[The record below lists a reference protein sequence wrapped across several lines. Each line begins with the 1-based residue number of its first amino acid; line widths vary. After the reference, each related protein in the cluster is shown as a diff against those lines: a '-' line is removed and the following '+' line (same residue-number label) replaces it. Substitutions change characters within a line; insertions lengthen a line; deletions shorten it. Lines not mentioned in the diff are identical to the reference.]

1 MEARSLNK
9 IFKIIGMAV
18 GVVTLNACG
27 ANDATPEPGEYQQSM
42 KITKLE
48 LPGLDEDSSAEMI
61 RQMEDAG
68 NSIGTKFCMS
78 AEQGAN
84 QWKEAASQMA
94 GLLGGEC
101 DTIRDKGS
109 ANTLDLEMLCK
120 ATARGDVT
128 VTMNGTARSDGYD
141 SQMSFNMTDPKT
153 AEKATLAMD
162 IGANRLGDCAN

>member
-1 MEARSLNK
+1 MKARILNK
-9 IFKIIGMAV
+9 IWTISGVAV
-18 GVVTLNACG
+18 GISVLAACG
-27 ANDATPEPGEYQQSM
+27 VSEVTPEPGEYEQIM
-42 KITKLE
+42 KITTLE
-48 LPGLDEDSSAEMI
+48 LPGLNDDSRDEMI

-68 NSIGTKFCMS
+68 NSVGTKFCMS

-101 DTIRDKGS
+101 DSIHDKGS
-109 ANTLDLEMLCK
+109 ANKLDLEMLCK
-120 ATARGDVT
+120 GTARGDVT
-128 VTMNGTARSDGYD
+128 VTMKGTARADGYD
-141 SQMSFNMTDPKT
+141 SQMTFDMTDPHT